1 MRKSREKSNKLLLCN
16 QKHIFGVIYD
26 QKRDSLSA
34 FTGLSFIKRLGNI
47 LFYFSKLRGRQTNKL
62 LLSEVFQSEYYRKDL
77 QIVIKTGIYIHFWI
91 ISICKVYLLQNILLQ
106 LGHVYYLFMLLT
118 FKMKLL
124 VILLAKKKWC
134 IWAKKRI
141 AIWDKQAK
149 SKTIGSRRNKEEG
162 EVGRAVKYKK
172 SIRVNWKFEV

>member
-124 VILLAKKKWC
+124 VILLAKKNGVFGQ
-134 IWAKKRI
+134 RREL
-141 AIWDKQAK
+141 QSGT
-149 SKTIGSRRNKEEG
+149 SKLK
-162 EVGRAVKYKK
+162 VKP
-172 SIRVNWKFEV
+172 